1 MKLLQ
6 KLPGSVR
13 EPPGLEWQILKR
25 LPLVT
30 IAGTAIAC
38 LCFAYA
44 YLFPAPTGGD
54 SIDKYLTG
62 VGIAA
67 VATVLTL
74 WTAVFTVAVGCA
86 IVWIMKGPAYVADPY
101 PLSDS
106 EQPPPETGRVSDRD

>member
-1 MKLLQ
+1 MQLLQ

-13 EPPGLEWQILKR
+13 EPPGLEWQILRR

-38 LCFAYA
+38 LCLAYA
-44 YLFPAPTGGD
+44 YLFPAPAAGD
-54 SIDKYLTG
+54 SVDKYLTG
-62 VGIAA
+62 VGIAT

-74 WTAVFTVAVGCA
+74 WTAVFTVAIGCA
-86 IVWIMKGPAYVADPY
+86 VVWIMKGPAYVADRY

-106 EQPPPETGRVSDRD
+106 ERPPPATGPRSDPD